1 MHEIDINLIQTK
13 TRPKEWQLISAFL
26 VILLS
31 FMSVWLWSIYQDK
44 QQKVESLERSIE
56 SQVLI
61 PVVET
66 ENSVLLEFERYENLV
81 EWASTQPFS
90 KVALLVELSKRLPD
104 RGYFTSFIYSE
115 GSVELE
121 VQFDTHAEAAFYLT
135 SIQKSTFITEA
146 RVLSVTNDTLSQ
158 ETSINAETFVQP
170 RTIALYSIILN
181 QDAIKNSTPEQ
192 EGTQ

>member
-1 MHEIDINLIQTK
+1 MHEVDINLIQTK
-13 TRPKEWQLISAFL
+13 TRPKEWQFISVFL

-31 FMSVWLWSIYQDK
+31 LMSVWLWSMYSDK

-61 PVVET
+61 PVVEI
-66 ENSVLLEFERYENLV
+66 ENSLQLEYEQYETLV
-81 EWASTQPFS
+81 EWVSTQPFS
-90 KVALLVELSKRLPD
+90 KVALLDELSKKLPD

-121 VQFDTHAEAAFYLT
+121 VQFDTHAQAAFYLT
-135 SIQKSTFITEA
+135 SIQKSSFITEA
-146 RVLSVTNDTLSQ
+146 RVLSINNDTLSQ

-181 QDAIKNSTPEQ
+181 QDALKNVTPEQ
-192 EGTQ
+192 EGTP